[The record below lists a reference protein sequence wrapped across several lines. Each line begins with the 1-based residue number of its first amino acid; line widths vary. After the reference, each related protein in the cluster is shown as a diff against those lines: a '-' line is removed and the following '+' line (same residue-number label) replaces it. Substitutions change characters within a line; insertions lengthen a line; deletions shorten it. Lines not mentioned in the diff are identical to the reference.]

1 MQEAVEGSNRDVAM
15 CELGQID
22 RVELADCGISG
33 WWMYAD
39 FREPLSIALDR
50 TCRIVWGGGEGWM
63 RAS

>member
-1 MQEAVEGSNRDVAM
+1 M